1 MKWIQQCLAPSLAS
15 LGVVAYL
22 KGNYEKAVTRIERA
36 VNWVPQL
43 SEMPEYSGYLGLS
56 LLKLGKRREARQ
68 HLEKSLDRFNKL
80 TFIDQDENRIKAEL
94 RTEIEIALREFN
106 T

>member
-1 MKWIQQCLAPSLAS
+1 MRWIRQCLAPSLAS

-22 KGNYEKAVTRIERA
+22 KGNYEKAVERIERA

-56 LLKLGKRREARQ
+56 LLKLGKGAEARQ
-68 HLEKSLDRFNKL
+68 HLERSLDGFNKL
-80 TFIDQDENRIKAEL
+80 TFIDHDEKRIKAQL
-94 RTEIEIALREFN
+94 KTEIEIALREVN